1 MILLILLLS
10 STIHLSPND
19 FDFTNLVMIPLVS
32 RARICEGILIHL
44 FDTQVIQVSSYAGL
58 LLLTSSLWLLYLL
71 CALLLFN

>member
-1 MILLILLLS
+1 MIILVLS

-19 FDFTNLVMIPLVS
+19 FDFTNLVVIPLVS

-44 FDTQVIQVSSYAGL
+44 FDSQVIQVRSYAGL
-58 LLLTSSLWLLYLL
+58 LMLTSSLWLLYLL